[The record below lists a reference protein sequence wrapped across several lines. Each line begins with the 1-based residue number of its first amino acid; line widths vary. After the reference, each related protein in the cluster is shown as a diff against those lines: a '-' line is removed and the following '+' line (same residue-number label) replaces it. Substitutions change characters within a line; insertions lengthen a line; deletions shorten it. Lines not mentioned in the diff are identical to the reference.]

1 MYRMRHRTMPRL
13 GRAFTIVTAG
23 VALIA
28 IAGLG
33 LARGVAAQP
42 AAVLKFHVT
51 TTVDAHD
58 AHPGDGRCADA
69 AGQCTLR
76 AAIEEADAS
85 PAGSAVTISV
95 PAGFYRLKLGTLGVG
110 GDASRAPN
118 VTVDGAGQGSTVISG
133 DHAFRVMTVSSSATV
148 LLDGVQITEGHV
160 GSNSYGGGVFSSGRL
175 TIASSALVDNVA
187 GAGGG
192 VDNSTGSLV
201 VTGSSIEHNKA
212 DGYGGGGIKNG
223 GPRKLKGSVLV
234 VSSTI
239 DGNSSAGNAG
249 GGIFS
254 GQNGHPPSPGEA
266 GVRPRVCTREHCASP
281 RSAPA
286 PGLVLT
292 VEDSEVSGNVGVGGA
307 GIAAQGKSTVT
318 GSVID
323 DNGAGSSPCGGVA
336 GLSTISDSTI
346 DGNTAITDAAIC
358 DGSYGR
364 MTITDSTIER
374 NHSAAGPGVLTVGAD
389 DFITGTTIADNTAGS
404 KGQPGAGSVAMI
416 QGGGTLHLSNST
428 VVDNPTI
435 PAGGTAIVNVG
446 TGGEGFLSFDTV
458 RNNAAGNIGGPL
470 MVATATILATNGK
483 EPNCQGPLFKSGGYN
498 LATDHSCGLTR
509 PTDLSGVNPKL
520 GPLASNGG
528 PTSTEALLT
537 GSPAINAGGLPATS
551 GCPLTDQ
558 RGASRPWGPACD
570 IGAYEAHYQPR
581 HGG

>member
-1 MYRMRHRTMPRL
+1 MHRTGGRPTPRV
-13 GRAFTIVTAG
+13 RQAFTVVTAG
-23 VALIA
+23 VALTT
-28 IAGLG
+28 IAGPG
-33 LARGVAAQP
+33 FARAAAAQP
-42 AAVLKFHVT
+42 AAALKFHVN

-76 AAIEEADAS
+76 AAIEEADAAR
-85 PAGSAVTISV
+85 AGRAVTISV
-95 PAGFYRLKLGTLGVG
+95 PAGYYRLTLGPLDVG
-110 GDASRAPN
+110 GGASRALN
-118 VTVDGAGQGSTVISG
+118 ITVDGAGPGSTVISG
-133 DHAFRVMTVSSSATV
+133 DHAFRVITVSASATV
-148 LLDGVQITEGHV
+148 LLNQVQITEGHV
-160 GSNSYGGGVFSSGRL
+160 GPDGYGGGVFSSGRL
-175 TIASSALVDNVA
+175 TIAGSALDGNAA

-192 VDNSTGSLV
+192 VDNAAGSLV
-201 VTGSSIEHNKA
+201 VTGSSIEHNRA
-212 DGYGGGGIKNG
+212 DGFGGGGIKNG

-239 DGNSSAGNAG
+239 DDNSSSGNSG

-254 GQNGHPPSPGEA
+254 GENGHPGLPREA
-266 GVRPRVCTREHCASP
+266 PARPPVCTRARCAGP
-281 RSAPA
+281 HSAPA

-292 VEDSEVSGNVGVGGA
+292 VEDSDVSGNLAAGGA
-307 GIAAQGKSTVT
+307 GIAAQGKSTLT

-323 DNGAGSSPCGGVA
+323 DNRAARFASCGGLLGV
-336 GLSTISDSTI
+336 STISDSTI
-346 DGNTAITDAAIC
+346 DGNSADGDSAIC

-364 MTITDSTIER
+364 MTITDSTIEG
-374 NHSAAGPGVLTVGAD
+374 NHSPAGPGVMTVGAD
-389 DFITGTTIADNTAGS
+389 DFITGSTIADNTAGS
-404 KGQPGAGSVAMI
+404 KGQPGGASVAAI

-435 PAGGTAIVNVG
+435 PPGGAAIVNIG

-458 RNNAAGNIGGPL
+458 ANNVAGNIAGPL

-483 EPNCQGPLFKSGGYN
+483 EPDCQGPLFKSGGYN

-509 PTDLSGVNPKL
+509 PTDLSGVNPRL

-537 GSPAINAGGLPATS
+537 GSPAINAGGLPDTS

-558 RGASRPWGPACD
+558 RGESRPWGPACD
-570 IGAYEAHYQPR
+570 TGAYEAHY
-581 HGG
+581 HLG